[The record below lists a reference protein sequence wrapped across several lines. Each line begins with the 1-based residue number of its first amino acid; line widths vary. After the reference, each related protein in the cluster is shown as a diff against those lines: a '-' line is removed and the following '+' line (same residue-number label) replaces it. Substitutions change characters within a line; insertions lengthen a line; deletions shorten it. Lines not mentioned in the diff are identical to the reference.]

1 MKPRKE
7 TQPMNM
13 ADKVNKVIS
22 IPMLA
27 ISVVFAIADF
37 QNGDFAW
44 GVCMVLCGA
53 WWMHVIYDL
62 FISKKL

>member
-1 MKPRKE
+1 
-7 TQPMNM
+7 MNT

-27 ISVVFAIADF
+27 ISVVLAIADF
-37 QNGDFAW
+37 QNGDVAW

-53 WWMHVIYDL
+53 WWMYEIYKH
-62 FISKKL
+62 FISKKP